1 MSGEFF
7 TELLDFGALG
17 IFAGFLVW
25 LYVGMQKRLDS
36 LVERFQS
43 QLSGINKDYDD
54 RIEKMRERYD
64 VVIREA
70 REEAS
75 QEKEMS
81 QKLDQALI
89 KLDEGLKSMKD
100 HYQEV
105 EISRRIKEAS
115 KQDGGS

>member
-43 QLSGINKDYDD
+43 QLDGINKDYDD

-64 VVIREA
+64 IVIKEA

-75 QEKEMS
+75 MEKELS
-81 QKLDQALI
+81 QKLDEALD
-89 KLDEGLKSMKD
+89 KLDSGLQSMKD
-100 HYQEV
+100 HYQEL
-105 EISRRIKEAS
+105 EISRRIKEGAT
-115 KQDGGS
+115 KIE

>member
-25 LYVGMQKRLDS
+25 LYVGMQKRLDA

-43 QLSGINKDYDD
+43 QLDGINKDYDN

-64 VVIREA
+64 AVIREA

-75 QEKEMS
+75 TEKELS
-81 QKLDQALI
+81 QKLDAALE
-89 KLDEGLKSMKD
+89 KLDEGLQSMKD
-100 HYQEV
+100 HYREM
-105 EISRRIKEAS
+105 EISRRIKEA
-115 KQDGGS
+115 KTE